1 MSLVDAQGNPVTPKL
16 DQGQLINMM
25 SGLRIRIDAANAQL
39 VQLGLL
45 VEYLYENLEQ
55 KGIEIPMEGFPE
67 WAENR
72 YKEIQA
78 QAQEA
83 MQSTEA
89 DVEQIK
95 KNLKDAVEEVGI
107 NLSETV
113 AEAVA
118 EETAAGVGA
127 QAAATAA
134 AGFSDSDTTDEEDTP
149 VDDTA
154 ADVTNT
160 TETE

>member
-55 KGIEIPMEGFPE
+55 KGIEIPMDSFPQ

-83 MQSTEA
+83 MQSTEEE
-89 DVEQIK
+89 VENIK
-95 KNLKDAVEEVGI
+95 KNLQDAVEEVGI
-107 NLSETV
+107 NLSE
-113 AEAVA
+113 AVA
-118 EETAAGVGA
+118 QATAEEET
-127 QAAATAA
+127 
-134 AGFSDSDTTDEEDTP
+134 SEETVP

-154 ADVTNT
+154 ADVTTATEETAAT
-160 TETE
+160 TEE